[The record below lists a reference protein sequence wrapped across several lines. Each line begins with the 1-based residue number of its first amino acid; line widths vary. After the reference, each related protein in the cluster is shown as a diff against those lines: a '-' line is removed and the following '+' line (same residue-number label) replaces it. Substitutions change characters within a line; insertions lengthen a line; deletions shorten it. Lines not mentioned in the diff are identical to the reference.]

1 MSGEGDASASVMSQE
16 NDDGKGKSPVLNEGN
31 QENAEKKSER
41 DVSESVK
48 ALIRATMA
56 EELAKL
62 KAGLRSG
69 TAPSIPSGSSRSES
83 E

>member
-1 MSGEGDASASVMSQE
+1 MSGEGDASASAMSRG
-16 NDDGKGKSPVLNEGN
+16 NDYGKGKSPVLNKDKGN
-31 QENAEKKSER
+31 QENTEKKSEG

-62 KAGLRSG
+62 KV
-69 TAPSIPSGSSRSES
+69 GS
-83 E
+83 